1 MKAQTSSISGIK
13 KDISLAVAVLT
24 VAILGLSTLFPAFI
38 SANPAGTGPIKI
50 GYLNP
55 FSGPAAFFGPDIVSG
70 VKLALDEAKWQ
81 VAGRKIELI
90 EQDNEGT
97 GEKTI
102 TVVKNLVELNKV
114 DVMIGMDSTPS
125 LLPSWDYIVQ
135 HGIPLIIATCIL
147 ENQPAP
153 HAPITK
159 VAAPNVFRLRELERQ
174 FNYHFAQWLY
184 KNSGARNVMTLA
196 LDMPPGYWAS
206 EGFQKGITDLGGKV
220 VGELFAPPQTMDFA
234 PYLAKIDP
242 KVVDT
247 LWVWHTPSAAVGLVK
262 TFDEYGWKNKVR
274 LVGFDI
280 APEPVVPEFGDSGE
294 GLMVVDQYFSGVDT
308 PANQAFV
315 KSYKAKNG
323 HNPDALA
330 ESGYD
335 CAKMVLKALEL
346 TKGDTETKQ
355 LVKTLS
361 KVAAA
366 GLDTPRGKITFS
378 GNQAYGP
385 FYISKIVKVGGKY
398 QSAVIYSGMMKP

>member
-1 MKAQTSSISGIK
+1 M
-13 KDISLAVAVLT
+13 LT
-24 VAILGLSTLFPAFI
+24 VAILGLSMLFGAFI
-38 SANPAGTGPIKI
+38 SSEPAGAAPIKI

-70 VKLALDEAKWQ
+70 VKLALDEANWQ

-114 DVMIGMDSTPS
+114 DALIGMDSTPS

-135 HGIPLIIATCIL
+135 RNIPLIIATCIL

-153 HAPITK
+153 HAPIK
-159 VAAPNVFRLRELERQ
+159 KYAAPNVFRVRELERQ
-174 FNYHFAQWLY
+174 FNYKFARWLY
-184 KNSGARNVMTLA
+184 KNSGTRNVMTIA

-242 KVVDT
+242 KAVDT

-262 TFDEYGWKNKVR
+262 TFDEYGWKDKVR

-280 APEPVVPEFGDSGE
+280 APEPVVPEFGDSGV
-294 GLMVVDQYFSGVDT
+294 GLMVVDQYFSAVNT
-308 PANQAFV
+308 PVNQAFV

-335 CAKMVLKALEL
+335 CAKMLLKALEL
-346 TKGDTETKQ
+346 TKGNTEAKQ
-355 LVKTLS
+355 LVNTLS

-385 FYISKIVKVGGKY
+385 FYISKIVKVGGQF
-398 QSAVIYSGMMKP
+398 QSTVIYSEMMQP

>member
-1 MKAQTSSISGIK
+1 MKAQTSSVPRIK
-13 KDISLAVAVLT
+13 RNISLTGSMLT
-24 VAILGLSTLFPAFI
+24 VAILGLSMLFGAFI
-38 SANPAGTGPIKI
+38 SSEPAGAAPIKI

-70 VKLALDEAKWQ
+70 VKLALDEANWQ

-114 DVMIGMDSTPS
+114 DALIGMDSTPS

-135 HGIPLIIATCIL
+135 RNIPLIIATCIL

-153 HAPITK
+153 HAPIK
-159 VAAPNVFRLRELERQ
+159 KYAAPNVFRVRELERQ
-174 FNYHFAQWLY
+174 FNYKFARWLY
-184 KNSGARNVMTLA
+184 KNSGTRNVMTIA

-242 KVVDT
+242 KAVDT

-262 TFDEYGWKNKVR
+262 TFDEYGWKDKVR

-280 APEPVVPEFGDSGE
+280 APEPVVPEFGDSGV
-294 GLMVVDQYFSGVDT
+294 GLMVVDQYFSAVNT
-308 PANQAFV
+308 PVNQAFV

-335 CAKMVLKALEL
+335 CAKMLLKALEL
-346 TKGDTETKQ
+346 TKGNTEAKQ
-355 LVKTLS
+355 LVNTLS

-385 FYISKIVKVGGKY
+385 FYISKIVKVGGQF
-398 QSAVIYSGMMKP
+398 QSTVIYSEMMQP